1 MPKSNSSKLSLTVTS
16 ILLIILV
23 AFILYPSQNNKPD
36 TKPTTQEAASKKE
49 DVLIKADT
57 KLKDAAVNPPL
68 PAEKINPNEA
78 PLVDG
83 IKARTTPIQLKDEL
97 YTEEFVLN
105 REDSISIEP
114 ILVRPKENFVNWV
127 LQFSASVAGSILA
140 KNENLYFAT
149 YDYQAFKVKMDTG
162 EILVKQK
169 TTSQPVSSTLAYNSL
184 YLVPQRNGQVTA
196 YSMIDG
202 KEIWNHRSVVDK
214 PTTEIDLSIS
224 CIAVYGNNFYV
235 SKFWG
240 NLYIASADTGVLNQE
255 VGVSYESR
263 INLPAIKLDN
273 GILFCNVAGE
283 LHCFNDEGKEKWNY
297 TIPKGY
303 PLSMH
308 LIKDTL
314 FIATTEKEL
323 LALNLKDRSI
333 IWSKELAGYA
343 FDSITSAS
351 GVLYIQAKDIY
362 AIDPNSS
369 NTLWQISSKSPEGF
383 CRGPIAIA
391 ENTLYATEQNGRLIS
406 ANLPNGTLIKE
417 FDFKETIRNPLT
429 LFGDTLF
436 ISTTQK
442 RIYAIDTNK
451 FK

>member
-1 MPKSNSSKLSLTVTS
+1 MTKI
-16 ILLIILV
+16 ILLVAVVLGVVVIFLNSVLKNEVKDTSTQDKAQTSESIKPATETKSTTEAIKENIVQVASPAVAPII
-23 AFILYPSQNNKPD
+23 
-36 TKPTTQEAASKKE
+36 EA
-49 DVLIKADT
+49 
-57 KLKDAAVNPPL
+57 
-68 PAEKINPNEA
+68 KIE
-78 PLVDG
+78 DG
-83 IKARTTPIQLKDEL
+83 IKERKTSVTLKDEL

-105 REDSISIEP
+105 REESVSIEP
-114 ILVRPKENFVNWV
+114 TPMRPKQTFIKWV
-127 LQFSASVAGSILA
+127 MQFSGSVAGSIAANDEKL
-140 KNENLYFAT
+140 FFGT
-149 YDYQAFKVKMDTG
+149 YDNQAFILESKTG
-162 EILVKQK
+162 SVIARNA
-169 TTSQPVSSTLAYNSL
+169 TISQPVSSTLAYNSL
-184 YLVPQRNGQVTA
+184 FLVPQRNGQVTA

-263 INLPAIKLDN
+263 INLPAVKLDD

-303 PLSMH
+303 PLSLH
-308 LIKDTL
+308 LIKDIL

-323 LALNLKDRSI
+323 IALNMKDRSI
-333 IWSKELAGYA
+333 LWSKELAGYA

-362 AIDPNSS
+362 AIDPNTSK
-369 NTLWQISSKSPEGF
+369 TLWQISSKSPEGF
-383 CRGPIAIA
+383 CRGPIAFA
-391 ENTLYATEQNGRLIS
+391 ENTLFATEQTGRLIN
-406 ANLPNGTLIKE
+406 ANLPNGNLIKE

-429 LFGDTLF
+429 LSGDTLL

-442 RIYAIDTNK
+442 RIYAVNTNK

>member
-1 MPKSNSSKLSLTVTS
+1 MTKI
-16 ILLIILV
+16 ILLVAVVLGGILI
-23 AFILYPSQNNKPD
+23 FLNS
-36 TKPTTQEAASKKE
+36 
-49 DVLIKADT
+49 VLK
-57 KLKDAAVNPPL
+57 
-68 PAEKINPNEA
+68 NEA
-78 PLVDG
+78 KDTLSQDKAQTSESIKPATETKKNTEITKENIAPVASPAATPIMEPKIEDG
-83 IKARTTPIQLKDEL
+83 IKERKTAVTLKDEL

-114 ILVRPKENFVNWV
+114 ILVRPKENFVNWA

-140 KNENLYFAT
+140 KNDNLYFAT

-184 YLVPQRNGQVTA
+184 FLVPQRNGQVTA
-196 YSMIDG
+196 YSIIDG

-263 INLPAIKLDN
+263 INLPAVKLDD

-303 PLSMH
+303 PLSLH
-308 LIKDTL
+308 LIKDIL

-323 LALNLKDRSI
+323 IALNMKDRSI
-333 IWSKELAGYA
+333 LWSKELAGYA

-362 AIDPNSS
+362 AIDPNTSK
-369 NTLWQISSKSPEGF
+369 TLWQISSKSPEGF
-383 CRGPIAIA
+383 CRGPIAFA
-391 ENTLYATEQNGRLIS
+391 ENTLFATEQTGRLIN
-406 ANLPNGTLIKE
+406 ANLPNGNLIKE
-417 FDFKETIRNPLT
+417 FDCKETIRNPLT
-429 LFGDTLF
+429 LSGDTLF

-442 RIYAIDTNK
+442 RIYAVNTNK